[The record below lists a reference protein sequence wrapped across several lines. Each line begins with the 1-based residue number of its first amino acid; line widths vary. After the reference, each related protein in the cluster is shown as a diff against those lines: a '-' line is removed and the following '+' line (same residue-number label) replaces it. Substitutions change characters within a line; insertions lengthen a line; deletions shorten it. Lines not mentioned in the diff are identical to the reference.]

1 MQALTKMLAGDLM
14 CTQTA
19 FVTWPR
25 VVLPLMPVIAERA
38 AETVTGLKRPRAKD
52 K

>member
-1 MQALTKMLAGDLM
+1 MCAHSALN
-14 CTQTA
+14 
-19 FVTWPR
+19 TWPR